1 MNTLFDQTAINGMKL
16 KNRLVR
22 SATWEGM
29 CDTDGKPG
37 QKLIDF
43 YGELARGNVGLII
56 SGYAF
61 VSPEGK
67 QLPGKMGIHTD
78 EFADV
83 MKEMT
88 RNIHDEDGK
97 ICIQLVHAGGQTDSG
112 NAGRQPLP
120 KTGALTQCSF
130 MEPMGILLTSFSH
143 R

>member
-1 MNTLFDQTAINGMKL
+1 MNTLFDRTTINSMTL

-29 CDTDGKPG
+29 CDADGKPG
-37 QKLIDF
+37 PKLIDF

-83 MKEMT
+83 MQEMT
-88 RNIHDEDGK
+88 RSIHAEGVK
-97 ICIQLVHAGGQTDSG
+97 ICIQLVHAGGQTDSS
-112 NAGRQPLP
+112 NAGRQSLAPS
-120 KTGALTQCSF
+120 ALELDQY
-130 MEPMGILLTSFSH
+130 PQL
-143 R
+143 